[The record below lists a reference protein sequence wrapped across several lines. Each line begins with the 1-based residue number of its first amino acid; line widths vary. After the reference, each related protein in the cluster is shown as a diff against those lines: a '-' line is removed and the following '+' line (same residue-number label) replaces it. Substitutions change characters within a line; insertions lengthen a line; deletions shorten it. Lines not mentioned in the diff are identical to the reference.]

1 MIDEIEIIDALV
13 TLGYRI
19 SEAREA
25 IKQVPLEVRG
35 VENRVREALRRLG
48 KK

>member
-1 MIDEIEIIDALV
+1 MADEIEIIDALA

-25 IKQVPLEVRG
+25 IKQVPSEIKG
-35 VENRVREALRRLG
+35 VENRVREALKRLG
-48 KK
+48 KR